1 LQSRDQAAEDWQ
13 RYATPDASDQR
24 NRRLLALKQIEPAA
38 GGQGVWVVGSQ
49 DPEPGVEDLPEFGF
63 GVSGLALVGQHPG
76 DIVPGGQGVW
86 VVGSLDPVPLENR
99 IRLVTCGSSGC
110 QAARVYR

>member
-1 LQSRDQAAEDWQ
+1 
-13 RYATPDASDQR
+13 
-24 NRRLLALKQIEPAA
+24 
-38 GGQGVWVVGSQ
+38 VVGSQ

-99 IRLVTCGSSGC
+99 IRLVTCGPSGC